1 MELIKLRKNG
11 AKSMKK
17 NSAPNPIQTINNSK
31 IKRTKRVI
39 TAVVKMIE
47 KEPKT
52 EVTDGG

>member
-1 MELIKLRKNG
+1 MRKNG

-17 NSAPNPIQTINNSK
+17 NSVPDPIQTVNNSK

-39 TAVVKMIE
+39 MAVAKTVE